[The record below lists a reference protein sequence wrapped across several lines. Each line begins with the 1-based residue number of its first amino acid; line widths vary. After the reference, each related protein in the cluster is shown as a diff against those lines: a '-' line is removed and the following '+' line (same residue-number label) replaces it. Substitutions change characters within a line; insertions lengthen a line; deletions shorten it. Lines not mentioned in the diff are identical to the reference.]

1 MFDVQFPPP
10 LERVILAGVQ
20 TPQTE
25 TDLFET
31 DMQEMQMLCAT
42 AGAQVVAVVTQKRQ
56 TPVASTYIG
65 QGKLEE
71 IKARMKEESCTGLV
85 IDAALSPG
93 QVRNIEQIIET
104 KVIDRSQ
111 LILDIFAQHACTNEA
126 KIQVELAQMRILYPR
141 LTRAWS
147 HFSQQ
152 MGGIGTR
159 GPGEKQLEVDRRLV
173 QKKISDLAG
182 KLKKIEKS
190 RITQRKSRDP
200 YYKVTLVGYTNVGKS
215 SLLNALSG
223 SDVLVENKLFA
234 TLDTATRRT
243 FIPGFGTIVIS
254 DTVGFLRKLPHQL
267 VASFKSTLE
276 VVAEAHLLMLVMDAS
291 SFLTDHQ
298 LKTVNEVLNELA
310 PADIPRLLVFN
321 KMDKVTDPFER
332 KKLEL
337 AYPQAVF
344 VSALQTNDMD
354 KLKQTIAECA
364 VAWTQEREKDAIIA
378 RTTREAEE
386 EYAAGLNNED

>member
-42 AGAQVVAVVTQKRQ
+42 AGAQVVAVITQKRQ

-71 IKARMKEESCTGLV
+71 IKALMKEESCTGLV

-276 VVAEAHLLMLVMDAS
+276 VVAEAHLLMLIMDAS

-332 KKLEL
+332 KKLEI

-344 VSALQTNDMD
+344 VSALQATDMD

>member
-20 TPQTE
+20 TPQTDA
-25 TDLFET
+25 DLFET

-42 AGAQVVAVVTQKRQ
+42 AGAQVVEIVVQKRQ
-56 TPVASTYIG
+56 TPVASTFIG
-65 QGKLEE
+65 TGKLEE
-71 IKARMKEESCTGLV
+71 IKLRMKEEGCTALI

-93 QVRNIEQIIET
+93 QVRNIEKIIET

-111 LILDIFAQHACTNEA
+111 LILDIFAQHACTNES
-126 KIQVELAQMRILYPR
+126 KIQVELAQMRIIYPR

-200 YYKVTLVGYTNVGKS
+200 FYKVTLVGYTNVGKS

-223 SDVLVENKLFA
+223 ADVLVENKLFA

-276 VVAEAHLLMLVMDAS
+276 VVSEANLLLLIMDAS

-298 LKTVNEVLNELA
+298 LSTVNDVLNELA
-310 PADIPRLLVFN
+310 SNDIPRLLVFN
-321 KMDKVTDPFER
+321 KMDKVTNPFER
-332 KKLEL
+332 KKLL
-337 AYPQAVF
+337 VAYPHALF
-344 VSALQTNDMD
+344 VSALNGNDMD
-354 KLKQTIAECA
+354 MLKTHIAECA
-364 VAWTQEREKDAIIA
+364 AEWTKERAKDAIIA
-378 RTTREAEE
+378 HATSEAEE
-386 EYAAGLNNED
+386 NAEDDYSF